1 RPGRGHGHG
10 PWRPHRPG
18 RCPGGHRDRRRPP
31 AARRARAE
39 RHRGHRAHRR
49 APEPAKAGEDD
60 DEVRINAN
68 QRITGQRLTQ
78 MTGVPTFE
86 LSATV
91 EVDELLALRGQLND
105 QLAEDGI
112 RLSVTDLLVRAS
124 AVALSDHPEVNSA
137 WGGDKVI
144 RRGHVHTGLAI
155 ALEAGLIVPVIRDA
169 DRKSVGQIA
178 REARDL
184 ADRARD
190 GTLETHEYQGGTFSI
205 SNLGMYGI
213 DAFTAIINPPEAAI
227 LAVGTAV
234 QQPVRRGGELVDR
247 TIMTL
252 TLTVDHRV
260 LNGAVAATFLQKL
273 RAILESPLRIVV

>member
-1 RPGRGHGHG
+1 M
-10 PWRPHRPG
+10 
-18 RCPGGHRDRRRPP
+18 
-31 AARRARAE
+31 
-39 RHRGHRAHRR
+39 
-49 APEPAKAGEDD
+49 
-60 DEVRINAN
+60 RINAN

-144 RRGHVHTGLAI
+144 RRGHVNIGLAI